1 MKKKNLTAKSR
12 SNKSKDIL
20 PEYEFDYKKA
30 KPNRFAGRI
39 SREVGRMNK
48 PNQRIGSISNSQVGS
63 DFEQVALKFFASQG
77 ITLSRNF
84 PVELGLSTKKTHCF
98 DLGAADPSIIVECK
112 SHRWTAGANVPSA
125 K

>member
-1 MKKKNLTAKSR
+1 
-12 SNKSKDIL
+12 
-20 PEYEFDYKKA
+20 
-30 KPNRFAGRI
+30 
-39 SREVGRMNK
+39 MNK